1 MELVK
6 STQLLEEDRKNFVA
20 RCAFPNC
27 RSKIIPSSSLP
38 ESVILVKNSPT
49 MLRLVKNDPNSPN
62 QERNFYKVDDVWK
75 FDNIGVSRK
84 IPEDKGDVI
93 VDDKVIKVQRL
104 LVCSDCDKG
113 PIGFAGIVH
122 GDGDEVDNLV
132 YFLGSD
138 SVLYELLP

>member
-1 MELVK
+1 
-6 STQLLEEDRKNFVA
+6 
-20 RCAFPNC
+20 
-27 RSKIIPSSSLP
+27 
-38 ESVILVKNSPT
+38 